1 LPSSETRGSSKRRT
15 NERWVS
21 LTSKVAPFLR
31 NGFSRPENS
40 SAKRRLFFFFFFFF
54 FVVVVVVVSGSRG
67 MFEELVRVAGR
78 GVGKKF
84 TITVVDAVTVVGD
97 VDAWTL
103 IQALIPPVEGGD

>member
-1 LPSSETRGSSKRRT
+1 MGLSYVKSCPLSQKRFLPSGELLSQASP
-15 NERWVS
+15 
-21 LTSKVAPFLR
+21 LL
-31 NGFSRPENS
+31 
-40 SAKRRLFFFFFFFF
+40 LLLLL

-97 VDAWTL
+97 VDAWML